1 MISIGKILFFI
12 LMPLIY
18 RLIQIIFLDNEDDKK
33 QKIIRNTILLSTYYG
48 IELIYILVLYFISK
62 EWVFMKGALSQSGAF
77 AVFVILS
84 IFFII
89 VHLLFK

>member
-62 EWVFMKGALSQSGAF
+62 EWVL
-77 AVFVILS
+77 
-84 IFFII
+84 
-89 VHLLFK
+89 